1 MRVEVEITD
10 HVTVRGYAPVP
21 AIRAAAARGRVA
33 PRRRGDVLVWEELKP
48 GATAS
53 GPARL
58 ESETNTCSIPAGWA
72 VRIDGYDNAILQREA

>member
-1 MRVEVEITD
+1 M
-10 HVTVRGYAPVP
+10 
-21 AIRAAAARGRVA
+21 
-33 PRRRGDVLVWEELKP
+33 LVWEDLKP

-58 ESETNTCSIPAGWA
+58 ESDTNTCAIPAGWA

>member
-10 HVTVRGYAPVP
+10 HVIVRGYAPVP
-21 AIRAAAARGRVA
+21 VFEPQPREGESHRVT
-33 PRRRGDVLVWEELKP
+33 GDVLVWEELKP

-53 GPARL
+53 GPVRL
-58 ESETNTCSIPAGWA
+58 ESDTNTCAIPAGWA